1 MIRNWRDIVKD
12 REFVVFF
19 LTLVPLAY
27 YGIQFYL
34 PFHSFAE
41 GYSIVI
47 STSIFLLN
55 WNSRKIAPNNLFMI
69 LGIGLLFSAILDT
82 FHMLNYY
89 GMGVFSFSNEKNY
102 PTQFWIA
109 ARFMQVLTFVIAPLF
124 FRRESVVKYFFPFAL
139 IYSVISIYTIFTG
152 TYPDCFVPETGLTK
166 FKIYSEISINALVI
180 VSFLLF
186 RKMRNDIDSRSLNC
200 LYYSLIAL
208 FISEAA
214 FMTYTDVYDV
224 RNLVGHIFKIISAF
238 FVYRGVLQLSLS
250 EPLAVIF
257 RSAKEEQDRLGVEK
271 NNLQKELLTHI
282 SYLNLYKKALD
293 ASSIFVVTDKEGVI
307 EYVNDAFLKISQ
319 FDRNELIGKTHR
331 VVNSGHHD
339 LPYFE
344 NLWQTITAGEI
355 WSGETKN
362 RAKDGT
368 EYWVWGIIVPFKNE
382 HGKIEKFVSVRQDIT
397 ESKKQREK
405 MIQLEKLSAVG
416 ELSAKILHDTMNPLS
431 IIKSSTML
439 LRRNILNKEY
449 ERLDETIDY
458 IDQSADR
465 IQDLFS
471 SLRENLARKN
481 SVNTVDGSVKLSIH
495 KIIDSSIL
503 YFKEDPRFSTPVIE
517 IENNTN
523 PDHFVLGKQFQ
534 LVQVFLNLLN
544 NSYDEIK
551 GFDDRWIK
559 VRSEVQGLS
568 LVIHFSDCGAR
579 VSSEIA
585 KKMFDS
591 FFTTKG
597 EKEGT
602 GLGLA
607 ICREILHQMKGHIE
621 INKRSENMEF
631 LIKLPL
637 YIE

>member
-1 MIRNWRDIVKD
+1 
-12 REFVVFF
+12 
-19 LTLVPLAY
+19 
-27 YGIQFYL
+27 
-34 PFHSFAE
+34 
-41 GYSIVI
+41 
-47 STSIFLLN
+47 
-55 WNSRKIAPNNLFMI
+55 
-69 LGIGLLFSAILDT
+69 
-82 FHMLNYY
+82 
-89 GMGVFSFSNEKNY
+89 
-102 PTQFWIA
+102 
-109 ARFMQVLTFVIAPLF
+109 
-124 FRRESVVKYFFPFAL
+124 
-139 IYSVISIYTIFTG
+139 
-152 TYPDCFVPETGLTK
+152 
-166 FKIYSEISINALVI
+166 
-180 VSFLLF
+180 
-186 RKMRNDIDSRSLNC
+186 
-200 LYYSLIAL
+200 
-208 FISEAA
+208 
-214 FMTYTDVYDV
+214 
-224 RNLVGHIFKIISAF
+224 
-238 FVYRGVLQLSLS
+238 
-250 EPLAVIF
+250 
-257 RSAKEEQDRLGVEK
+257 
-271 NNLQKELLTHI
+271 
-282 SYLNLYKKALD
+282 
-293 ASSIFVVTDKEGVI
+293 
-307 EYVNDAFLKISQ
+307 
-319 FDRNELIGKTHR
+319 
-331 VVNSGHHD
+331 
-339 LPYFE
+339 
-344 NLWQTITAGEI
+344 
-355 WSGETKN
+355 
-362 RAKDGT
+362 
-368 EYWVWGIIVPFKNE
+368 
-382 HGKIEKFVSVRQDIT
+382 
-397 ESKKQREK
+397 